1 MIEIKNLSFGYQEPI
16 FTNFSETIHKHTAVL
31 LTGANAQG
39 KSTLIALIG
48 GVIKPS
54 TGAITISGQ
63 DISQL
68 NSREQGKLRSVAPQ
82 HRSFSLAFSVESVL
96 NFVPEMLRAAH
107 RDFVI
112 DKLGLT
118 ELLHKKVTELSIGQ
132 KQRVSVALALIQE
145 ADFYLLDEPFSAQDM
160 ASQKAII
167 EVITELKK
175 EKGVLV
181 VSHNTDALHSSFDRE
196 IKL

>member
-96 NFVPEMLRAAH
+96 NFVPEKLRAAH
-107 RDFVI
+107 RAQHR
-112 DKLGLT
+112 
-118 ELLHKKVTELSIGQ
+118 EPRARHH
-132 KQRVSVALALIQE
+132 QRR
-145 ADFYLLDEPFSAQDM
+145 
-160 ASQKAII
+160 
-167 EVITELKK
+167 
-175 EKGVLV
+175 GVLD
-181 VSHNTDALHSSFDRE
+181 HAGA
-196 IKL
+196 

>member
-16 FTNFSETIHKHTAVL
+16 FTNFSETIHGKTSVL
-31 LTGANAQG
+31 LTGANAKG

-48 GVIKPS
+48 GVLKPS
-54 TGAITISGQ
+54 AGSITISGA
-63 DISQL
+63 DIAGL

-82 HRSFSLAFSVESVL
+82 HRTFALAFTVEQTL
-96 NFVPEMLRAAH
+96 NFVPEKLRAAH

-112 DKLGLT
+112 EKLGLT
-118 ELLHKKVTELSIGQ
+118 ELLTKKVTELSIGQ
-132 KQRVSVALALIQE
+132 KQRVSVALALIQD
-145 ADFYLLDEPFSAQDM
+145 ADFYILDEPFSAQDV

-167 EVITELKK
+167 EVITELKR
-175 EKGVLV
+175 ERGVLV